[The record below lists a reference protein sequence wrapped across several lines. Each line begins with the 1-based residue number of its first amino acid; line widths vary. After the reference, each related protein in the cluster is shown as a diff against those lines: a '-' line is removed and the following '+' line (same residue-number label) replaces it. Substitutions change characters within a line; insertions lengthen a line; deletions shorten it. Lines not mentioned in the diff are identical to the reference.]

1 MAGGGGGVEK
11 ARELNQTPT
20 WAVALVVAVIIII
33 SILLEKTLHIVGKAF
48 QRRKKIA
55 LVEALEKI
63 KAELMVL
70 GFISLI
76 LTFGQN
82 YITRICIPY
91 KLANTLLPCNLEES
105 NKAKNTDHHRRLL
118 WYEHRILA
126 ADSPAK
132 ACKDV
137 RTHAQLINRDLLI
150 IVFVL
155 VDINETLFRRI
166 YYISGIPAAYIGPRT
181 TSTPHFHILFS
192 HVSCLLQCL
201 NNDTGEIEGFI
212 YLTISRLQI
221 RKWKNWEREIENEH
235 ETNNGA
241 SQFKL
246 THENSF
252 VKGHTSSWMT
262 TPVVCFFRH
271 ITYSVQRPDYL
282 TLRHG
287 FISVHLAP
295 GTKFNF
301 QQYIKRSLED
311 DFKVVVGIP
320 YVLFPLYIACLNQ
333 INLFE
338 LILFIRFT
346 LSPTLW
352 MTTVVYL
359 LLNVKGWN
367 VMFWLSVMP
376 VLIILAVGTKLQ
388 SIITRMA
395 IEIQQRHAVVQGIP
409 LVQLSDK
416 HFWFSSPTLILY
428 LIHLTLFQN
437 AFEITHFIWI
447 SYEFGLRSCFARDDR
462 ITYLRVA
469 LGLGVQFLVSYITL
483 PLYALV
489 TQMGSHMKR
498 SIFDEQT
505 SKALKH
511 WHEKV
516 RKKPHTPRKS
526 LLAIKGPEDHSPL
539 AAEAAADHKSSPFG
553 HAAAESS
560 SIEIDNL
567 NITKVD
573 IPEDIPTPLD
583 DQSGNKDLLTGL

>member
-1 MAGGGGGVEK
+1 MAGGGGGEK
-11 ARELNQTPT
+11 VRELNQTPT

-33 SILLEKTLHIVGKAF
+33 SILLEKTLHKVGQMF
-48 QRRKKIA
+48 QRRKKVA

-91 KLANTLLPCNLEES
+91 ELANTFLPCDLYEY
-105 NKAKNTDHHRRLL
+105 NKAKNTDNHRRLL

-126 ADSPAK
+126 ADSPAE
-132 ACKDV
+132 ACKD
-137 RTHAQLINRDLLI
+137 
-150 IVFVL
+150 
-155 VDINETLFRRI
+155 
-166 YYISGIPAAYIGPRT
+166 
-181 TSTPHFHILFS
+181 
-192 HVSCLLQCL
+192 
-201 NNDTGEIEGFI
+201 
-212 YLTISRLQI
+212 
-221 RKWKNWEREIENEH
+221 
-235 ETNNGA
+235 
-241 SQFKL
+241 
-246 THENSF
+246 
-252 VKGHTSSWMT
+252 
-262 TPVVCFFRH
+262 VCFFRH
-271 ITYSVQRPDYL
+271 ITYSVRRPDYL

-287 FISVHLAP
+287 FITVHLAP

-301 QQYIKRSLED
+301 QKYIKRSLED
-311 DFKVVVGIP
+311 DFKVIVGIP
-320 YVLFPLYIACLNQ
+320 MACYVLAVCDASF
-333 INLFE
+333 
-338 LILFIRFT
+338 
-346 LSPTLW
+346 
-352 MTTVVYL
+352 
-359 LLNVKGWN
+359 
-367 VMFWLSVMP
+367 
-376 VLIILAVGTKLQ
+376 VGTKLQ

-409 LVQLSDK
+409 LVQVSDK
-416 HFWFSSPTLILY
+416 HFWFRSPTFILY

-447 SYEFGLRSCFARDDR
+447 TYEFGYASCFNDNEKIAL
-462 ITYLRVA
+462 LRVF
-469 LGLGVQFLVSYITL
+469 LGLGVQFLISYITL

-516 RKKPHTPRKS
+516 RKKPHTPRKA

-539 AAEAAADHKSSPFG
+539 AAAAADHKSSPFG
-553 HAAAESS
+553 GNAAAESS
-560 SIEIDNL
+560 SIEMDN
-567 NITKVD
+567 TKVD

-583 DQSGNKDLLTGL
+583 NQSGNKDLLTGL